1 LDVWVAHDCGRAI
14 NPREVEGQMEAGVAM
29 GGHGGILLEAC
40 RWHEG
45 ANLNTSFL
53 DYKVPLAPDMPPI
66 HSTIVESE
74 DPVGPFGA
82 KEGGLSISMC
92 TAQAYTNAIAD
103 AIGTYIRE
111 FPYTPDRI
119 LAAIE
124 KMRSEESSTG

>member
-1 LDVWVAHDCGRAI
+1 
-14 NPREVEGQMEAGVAM
+14 
-29 GGHGGILLEAC
+29 GILLEAC
-40 RWHEG
+40 KWHQG
-45 ANLNTSFL
+45 ANLNTNFL

-66 HSTIVESE
+66 HCTIVESE

-103 AIGTYIRE
+103 AIGTYPRE

-124 KMRSEESSTG
+124 KKRDGEVPGG